1 MSLLFTAMP
10 RPNGS
15 CAPRRRALISSPR
28 RSFAGQSPFLIL
40 LLIALTAPS
49 GWVAA
54 ASQPIATFSIVGY
67 DPEVTGVGVAVQSKF
82 FAVGAVVPYAQAV
95 VGAIASQAFGNT
107 TFGPFGLGLLAK
119 GLAPEAVLE
128 ELLAADSLREQRQ
141 VGIVDAQ
148 GRAAAFT
155 GEKCMEWAGH
165 LTGENFAAQGN
176 ILVSEETV
184 AAMAQAFRETD
195 GILGEKLIR
204 ALEAG
209 QAAGGDSRGVQSA
222 AMLIVRAEGGYA
234 GYNDRYCDLRV
245 DDHEHPIA
253 ELRRIFNIWQEHA
266 LILEGYRLCDEN
278 RYTEAFATGKRMT
291 ELYPRSGEAFYHY
304 ACYYSKAGHF
314 GRALNEL
321 QRAVKR
327 DASLGERAKKDTD
340 FEPLWE
346 EGMFLEIV
354 GR

>member
-1 MSLLFTAMP
+1 MP

-67 DPEVTGVGVAVQSKF
+67 DPDTGDLGVAVQSKF